1 MFKSNV
7 PIANLSIE
15 SVEVNIGKLGIMDKI
30 NAILLIFWQL
40 YALKNLNIG
49 LLEIRM
55 KVGDCLFFKYLIT
68 PYFIRY

>member
-40 YALKNLNIG
+40 YALKKPKYWLVRNQNESGG
-49 LLEIRM
+49 L
-55 KVGDCLFFKYLIT
+55 
-68 PYFIRY
+68 FIF

>member
-40 YALKNLNIG
+40 YALKKSKYWLVRNQNESGG
-49 LLEIRM
+49 L
-55 KVGDCLFFKYLIT
+55 
-68 PYFIRY
+68 FIF